1 MPQPPQFKSLR
12 RRRFDALLQV
22 PQRANQWRTLLRWRT
37 ASYIAMVICS
47 VLVLYLVLQMA
58 SIRMNQI
65 ATTVATVPT
74 PPPSTHTTPAA
85 NGAVAVPNT
94 PPQRLQ
100 IPAIA
105 LDAPII
111 PVGWY
116 LNPTTNETEWE
127 VARYAVGHHQD
138 SGVPGG
144 GTNIV
149 LSSHVAG
156 YGRLFADLD
165 KLHIGDQF
173 TITSATH
180 TYTYA
185 VIHITYV
192 DSSRSNM
199 AEHIANMALLDPTPD
214 EQVTLITC
222 WPASGA
228 QRFTQRLIVVATPVP

>member
-1 MPQPPQFKSLR
+1 MPPPPQFKSLR
-12 RRRFDALLQV
+12 RRRFNALLRL
-22 PQRANQWRTLLRWRT
+22 PQRPNQWRTLLGWRT

-47 VLVLYLVLQMA
+47 VLVLYLGLQMA
-58 SIRMNQI
+58 IIRMNQI
-65 ATTVATVPT
+65 AATVANMPT
-74 PPPSTHTTPAA
+74 PPPPPNTAPAS
-85 NGAVAVPNT
+85 NGAVTLHNA

-116 LNPTTNETEWE
+116 LNPSTNETEWE

-138 SGVPGG
+138 SGIPGG

-165 KLHIGDQF
+165 KLHIGDQL
-173 TITSATH
+173 TLISDIH
-180 TYTYA
+180 SHTYA
-185 VIHITYV
+185 VTHITYV
-192 DSSRSNM
+192 DSESSNV
-199 AEHIANMALLDPTPD
+199 AEHIANMTLLDPTPN
-214 EQVTLITC
+214 EQVTLVTC
-222 WPASGA
+222 WPPSGA
-228 QRFTQRLIVVATPVP
+228 QRFTQRLIVVATLVP